1 MKLSGLELV
10 QLLNFCFPRLEGDK
24 KLAILVDIPKSGQ
37 DNPAWN
43 DRRKIAFDW
52 YALLSENLDKLGVE
66 AVDLVAYPDVGSNNA
81 DLPEKVYQLNGKLPD
96 KASDLPK
103 ESKNLTGYFADT
115 QLFIALTQ
123 YSATAPL
130 KVAAKKYNFRAATM
144 PGFTADMIP
153 ALRIDFNVVNER
165 LQLLKQKLDFADKV
179 NAEFVVDD
187 KEKYKV
193 SFDLFQRTAHVSSG
207 RFPERGTAGNLPS
220 GETYIVPYEGG
231 LGKVSQS
238 QGYLP
243 VQFGDEVVIYRIR
256 QNKIT
261 KVLSDGPKS
270 MQEWDYVR
278 SEPAYANVAELG
290 FGIIADFDIHPIGQV
305 LLDEKLGFHIAFGR
319 SDHFGGIIG
328 PEQFSSPEAV
338 VHIDRIYLPETQPRV
353 RVTHV
358 DYEYSQNK
366 KEVIIKDGQYQ
377 LW

>member
-24 KLAILVDIPKSGQ
+24 KLVILVDIPKSGQ
-37 DNPAWN
+37 DNPAWK

-52 YALLSENLDKLGVE
+52 YSLLSKNLDKLGVE
-66 AVDLVAYPDVGSNNA
+66 AVDLVGYPDVGSNNA
-81 DLPEKVYQLNGKLPD
+81 DLPEKVYRLEKMLPD
-96 KASDLPK
+96 KASDLSGEP
-103 ESKNLTGYFADT
+103 KNLTSYFSDT

-130 KVAAKKYNFRAATM
+130 KVAAKQYNFRAATM
-144 PGFTADMIP
+144 PGFTSDMIP
-153 ALRIDFNVVNER
+153 ALRIDFNIVNER

-187 KEKYKV
+187 NEKYKV